1 MSLEG
6 MSFDLHLLPSS
17 KQVGTSI
24 AKISQRSYKP
34 HLGE

>member
-6 MSFDLHLLPSS
+6 MWNEIHLLPSS

-24 AKISQRSYKP
+24 VKILQRSYKP

>member
-6 MSFDLHLLPSS
+6 MPFDLHLLPSS

-24 AKISQRSYKP
+24 VNFLQRSYKP